1 MWGDILQQ
9 LWFNYHPA
17 MRLAYSTRLFGFG
30 TTYFVALATCAR
42 LGAWLPV
49 DNPWAWVSFS
59 VIFLV
64 IFAVLTLAIGA
75 MLRRRGIEHKAK
87 LDEYHAHKENG

>member
-1 MWGDILQQ
+1 
-9 LWFNYHPA
+9 
-17 MRLAYSTRLFGFG
+17 MRLAYSTQLFGFG